1 MVVKELIEARWK
13 AIIGSVVAVLFTA
26 ALASTYNLIKN
37 VLAGPLTGG
46 AARPIP
52 AQLQGTIQQLTGS
65 YEGYVWSQWFSKNGP
80 EILAI
85 LAAVLG
91 ASLIASEVNKGTI
104 FFLLSKPVSR
114 DRVLLTKYLVSA
126 LILLGVLLLSCV
138 AILVAAEAVG
148 HPQNVG
154 GVLISTVLLWLGML
168 FILGLALIFSV
179 LFHDVL
185 RPLIFSLLLTLL
197 LSVPGLI
204 PNTTLNAWNLTS
216 YWSNFAAYQGTAFPL
231 KELIICL
238 VAAMVPVALAIPLF
252 RKQAY

>member
-1 MVVKELIEARWK
+1 MIVKEFIEARWK
-13 AIIGSVVAVLFTA
+13 AIIGSVVAVLAAA
-26 ALASTYNLIKN
+26 ALASTYDLIKN
-37 VLAGPLTGG
+37 RLAGRLVGS
-46 AARPIP
+46 AAQQIP
-52 AQLQGTIQQLTGS
+52 SQLQGAMQQVTGS
-65 YEGYVWSQWFSKNGP
+65 YDGYLWSQWFSKNGP

-126 LILLGVLLLSCV
+126 CILLGVLLLSS
-138 AILVAAEAVG
+138 AAMLIAAAVVG

-154 GVLISTVLLWLGML
+154 GVLISTLLLWLGML
-168 FILGLALIFSV
+168 FVLGLALLFSV

-185 RPLIFSLLLTLL
+185 RPLIFALLLTLL
-197 LSVPGLI
+197 LSIPGMI
-204 PNTTLNAWNLTS
+204 PNTTLNDWNLTS
-216 YWSNFAAYQGTAFPL
+216 YWSNFATYQGTMFPL
-231 KELIICL
+231 KALVICL
-238 VAAMVPVALAIPLF
+238 IAAIVPVVLAIPLF

>member
-1 MVVKELIEARWK
+1 MIVKEFIEARWK

-37 VLAGPLTGG
+37 VLAGQLTGN
-46 AARPIP
+46 AARQIP
-52 AQLQGTIQQLTGS
+52 SQLQGTIQQLTGS
-65 YEGYVWSQWFSKNGP
+65 YDAYVWSQWFSKNGP

-114 DRVLLTKYLVSA
+114 DRVLLTKYLVSV
-126 LILLGVLLLSCV
+126 LILLGVMLLSGI
-138 AILVAAEAVG
+138 AILIAAAAVG

-168 FILGLALIFSV
+168 FVLGLALLFSV

-197 LSVPGLI
+197 LSMPSLI
-204 PNTTLNAWNLTS
+204 PNATLNDWSLTF
-216 YWSNFAAYQGTAFPL
+216 YWSNFAAYQGTMFPL
-231 KELIICL
+231 KALLICL
-238 VAAMVPVALAIPLF
+238 IAAIVPVALAIPLF

>member
-13 AIIGSVVAVLFTA
+13 AIIGSVVAVLVAA

-37 VLAGPLTGG
+37 LLASQLTGD
-46 AARPIP
+46 AAQQIP
-52 AQLQGTIQQLTGS
+52 SQLQGQIQQFTGS
-65 YEGYVWSQWFSKNGP
+65 YDAYVWSQWFSKNGP

-126 LILLGVLLLSCV
+126 LILLGVLLLSGV
-138 AILVAAEAVG
+138 AILIAAAMVG

-154 GVLISTVLLWLGML
+154 GVLISTILLWLGML
-168 FILGLALIFSV
+168 FVLGLALLFSV

-197 LSVPGLI
+197 LSIPGLI
-204 PNTTLNAWNLTS
+204 PNATLNDWSLTF
-216 YWSNFAAYQGTAFPL
+216 YWSNFAAYQGTIFPL
-231 KELIICL
+231 KALIICL

>member
-1 MVVKELIEARWK
+1 MVVKEFIEARWK
-13 AIIGSVVAVLFTA
+13 AIIGSVVAVIVA
-26 ALASTYNLIKN
+26 ASLASTYDLIKN
-37 VLAGPLTGG
+37 VLTGD
-46 AARPIP
+46 AAQQIP
-52 AQLQGTIQQLTGS
+52 SQLQGTIQQLTGS
-65 YEGYVWSQWFSKNGP
+65 YAGYIWSQWFSKNGP

-91 ASLIASEVNKGTI
+91 ASLIANEVNKGTI
-104 FFLLSKPVSR
+104 FFLLSKPVGR

-126 LILLGVLLLSCV
+126 LILLGVMLLSGV
-138 AILVAAEAVG
+138 AILIAAAIVG

-168 FILGLALIFSV
+168 FVLGLALLFSV

-185 RPLIFSLLLTLL
+185 RPLIFSLLFTLL

-204 PNTTLNAWNLTS
+204 PNATLNDWNLTF
-216 YWSNFAAYQGTAFPL
+216 YWSNFAAYQGTMFPL
-231 KELIICL
+231 KALLICL
-238 VAAMVPVALAIPLF
+238 IAAMVPVALAIPLF

>member
-1 MVVKELIEARWK
+1 MIVKEFIEARWK
-13 AIIGSVVAVLFTA
+13 TIIGSVVAVLASA
-26 ALASTYNLIKN
+26 AMASTYNLIKN
-37 VLAGPLTGG
+37 VLSGQLTG
-46 AARPIP
+46 AAAQQIP
-52 AQLQGTIQQLTGS
+52 SPLQGTIQQLTGS
-65 YEGYVWSQWFSKNGP
+65 YDAYVWSQWFSKNGP

-126 LILLGVLLLSCV
+126 LILLGVLLLSGV
-138 AILVAAEAVG
+138 SILIAAVIVG

-168 FILGLALIFSV
+168 FVLGLALLFSV

-197 LSVPGLI
+197 LSIPGFI
-204 PNTTLNAWNLTS
+204 PNATFNGWSLTY
-216 YWSNFAAYQGTAFPL
+216 YWSNFAAYQGMMFPL
-231 KELIICL
+231 KALLICL
-238 VAAMVPVALAIPLF
+238 FAAIVPVALAIPLF